1 MSLSD
6 SKPDH
11 VNSSQW
17 QAITHEGSH
26 LLIVAGPGT
35 GKTHTLTH
43 RIAHVAQ
50 ELNSDQKILAIT
62 FTNKAA
68 NEMRERLL
76 ARLPEGKEVVTLG
89 TFHSFC
95 LQFLRENIHLTELP
109 KEFRVASTDDIES
122 LSQRLWPERKARER
136 QEVLEEIS
144 RWKATGF
151 NRNDS
156 EIFKS
161 PSFPNVLVGN
171 PDEAMT
177 GPPTKTFGGDKLG
190 VNSNEDPPDVD
201 LFNRALRE
209 EGMLDF
215 DDLLLETLKLLET
228 NKTLRTQMREKY
240 PFIFVDEYQDINGI
254 QHELLK
260 ILANGAGLDADSLN
274 RRTSSPAQVR
284 VFLTAIGDPNQ
295 AIYGFRGADV
305 RFFESFQNDFPG
317 AVVFHLIE
325 NYRSAS
331 NLLKASGQVISKE
344 KVFDVPELTA
354 KIYTEGRLSVYEA
367 PTDKAEA
374 EYVVHQIEKLVG
386 GTSLFSQDSRR
397 VDHDTQA
404 RHSFGD
410 IAVLYRLNAQSILLD
425 KAFNRSGIP
434 YQRAHDPHGD
444 SLDPRAEK
452 VSLMT
457 LHAAKGLEFPVV
469 FIVGC
474 EENLLPLQ
482 LENLTSDQNE
492 ERRLFYVGMT
502 RAKERLYLIR
512 ARRRA
517 IFGKFYENKPSPFLE
532 DIEEQLKAYE
542 QTQYKL
548 SSKNKKEEEQLTLFE
563 D

>member
-1 MSLSD
+1 MD
-6 SKPDH
+6 
-11 VNSSQW
+11 VNSSQQ
-17 QAITHEGSH
+17 QAIIHKGSH

-35 GKTHTLTH
+35 GKTHTLTY

-76 ARLPEGKEVVTLG
+76 VLFPEGKDVVTLG

-95 LQFLRENIHLTELP
+95 LEFLREYIQLTDLP
-109 KEFRVASTDDIES
+109 KEFRVASTEEIES
-122 LSQRLWPERKARER
+122 LSRRLWPERKAREC

-144 RWKATGF
+144 RWKSTKFTPLPNPPHKGEGILN
-151 NRNDS
+151 NR
-156 EIFKS
+156 KS
-161 PSFPNVLVGN
+161 Q
-171 PDEAMT
+171 
-177 GPPTKTFGGDKLG
+177 
-190 VNSNEDPPDVD
+190 VD
-201 LFNRALRE
+201 LYNRTLRE

-215 DDLLLETLKLLET
+215 DDLLLETVNLLEA
-228 NKTLRTQMREKY
+228 NEELRIETQRKY
-240 PFIFVDEYQDINGI
+240 SFIFVDEYQDINCV
-254 QHELLK
+254 QHELLR
-260 ILANGAGLDADSLN
+260 ILTMGAGLDAVDLN
-274 RRTSSPAQVR
+274 RRTSSPARVTS

-305 RFFESFQNDFPG
+305 RFFESFPNDFPG

-325 NYRSAS
+325 NYRSAA
-331 NLLKASGQVISKE
+331 NLLKASGQVINKE
-344 KVFDVPELTA
+344 NTFDVPELTA
-354 KIYTEGRLSVYEA
+354 RIYTEGRLTVYEA
-367 PTDKAEA
+367 ATDKAEA
-374 EYVVHQIEKLVG
+374 EYVVHEIEKLVG

-425 KAFNRSGIP
+425 KAFYRSGIP
-434 YQRAHDPHGD
+434 YQTAHDPHGD

-452 VSLMT
+452 VNLMT

-474 EENLLPLQ
+474 EENILPLQ

-502 RAKERLYLIR
+502 RAKERLYLLR

-548 SSKNKKEEEQLTLFE
+548 SAKNKKEQEQMMLFK